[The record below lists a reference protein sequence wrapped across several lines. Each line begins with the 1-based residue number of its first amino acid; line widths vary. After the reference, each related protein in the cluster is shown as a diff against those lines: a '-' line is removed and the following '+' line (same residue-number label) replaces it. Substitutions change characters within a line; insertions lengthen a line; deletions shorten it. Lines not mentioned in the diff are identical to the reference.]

1 MFALGFTLLH
11 CYWRWIGSQ
20 ASYDSIPPATKMPL
34 LIQSMTSKEASIEVR
49 QRMLSSGLSGVV
61 DYILYVSKSHFVV
74 IWHVFSRGQ
83 WHLCCWGECTH
94 RHLMNFGPNSLRNCN
109 SKWRIICCIVFVN
122 QTLQFERKCVNAPPN
137 LLAACWVS
145 NFYRRSIQCLNAI
158 VFGKIPLSQ
167 IVRTFHTPLILFCRT
182 FNVSVE
188 L

>member
-1 MFALGFTLLH
+1 MNFPGDEKRKLDGILPEKHAILRVKKFKKPLFVENFRGGEIDFRGGGVL
-11 CYWRWIGSQ
+11 
-20 ASYDSIPPATKMPL
+20 PPALRKKTL
-34 LIQSMTSKEASIEVR
+34 
-49 QRMLSSGLSGVV
+49 
-61 DYILYVSKSHFVV
+61 LYVSKSYCVV